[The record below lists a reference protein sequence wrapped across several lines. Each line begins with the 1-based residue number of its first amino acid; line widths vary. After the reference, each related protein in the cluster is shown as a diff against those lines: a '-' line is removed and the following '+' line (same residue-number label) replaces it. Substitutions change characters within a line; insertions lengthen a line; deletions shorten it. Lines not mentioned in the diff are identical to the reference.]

1 MSTVQ
6 LCIGVREFAVSFNL
20 KAGGKS
26 MIIRDKYMAQIR
38 PFYESDLIK
47 IITGIR
53 RCGKSVILK
62 QVMTELEATGKR
74 CLFLDFDLRPART
87 KLPDAD
93 ALIAYVN
100 EHLGEDKLYIFLD
113 EIQNVTAWNEAV
125 RTLRLYNTSVFITG
139 SNSKLLSREFTKELS
154 GRYVSFRIK
163 PFVYRE
169 AKEYADQLGRT
180 FGIGDY
186 LVWGGFPAA
195 LEQPD
200 TDAMKRYLNDLNS
213 TIIYNDL
220 ENRYNIRKKDVFER
234 IVDYILISNARIFS
248 AKSIADYMKGQNTSV
263 SVPTVIKYLDY
274 LKEAYVIE
282 DIPLYSPKA
291 KAKLNYYYK
300 LYNEDV
306 SMNSIRISGNR
317 YDLTHNLEN
326 IVLNELIYQG
336 YDVTVYNNKGREIDF
351 RAVKDGK
358 IYLIQ
363 VAYSVT
369 EEKAYAR
376 EFSAFAGIDNTVKKI
391 IITNDEIDYS
401 TSTVYHYR
409 LRDFLLMDAL

>member
-1 MSTVQ
+1 MI
-6 LCIGVREFAVSFNL
+6 LREH
-20 KAGGKS
+20 
-26 MIIRDKYMAQIR
+26 YMTQIR

-62 QVMTELEATGKR
+62 QVLNELEAAGKR
-74 CLFLDFDLRPART
+74 CLFLDFDLRPIRT
-87 KLPDAD
+87 KIPNAD

-100 EHLGEDKLYIFLD
+100 DYLGDDKLYVFLD
-113 EIQNVTAWNEAV
+113 EVQNVEGWNEAA

-154 GRYVSFRIK
+154 GRYVSFRIR

-169 AKEYADQLGRT
+169 AKEYADQLGRS
-180 FGIGDY
+180 FEISDY

-200 TDAMKRYLNDLNS
+200 AESMKRYLNDLNS

-234 IVDYILISNARIFS
+234 IVDYILVSNARIFS
-248 AKSIADYMKGQNTSV
+248 AKSIADYMKGQSISV
-263 SVPTVIKYLDY
+263 SVPTVIKYLSY
-274 LKEAYVIE
+274 LKEAYVID

-300 LYNEDV
+300 LYDEDV
-306 SMNSIRISGNR
+306 SLNSIRVSGNR
-317 YDLTHNLEN
+317 YDLTQNLEN
-326 IVLNELIYQG
+326 IVLNELIYLG
-336 YDVTVYNNKGREIDF
+336 CEVTVYNNKGREIDF
-351 RAVKDGK
+351 RAVRDGK
-358 IYLIQ
+358 LYLIQ
-363 VAYSVT
+363 VAYSVA
-369 EEKAYAR
+369 EEKAYDR
-376 EFSAFAGIDNTVKKI
+376 EFSAFSGIDNTMKKI
-391 IITNDEIDYS
+391 IITNDDIDYS
-401 TSTVYHYR
+401 TSTVYHYK
-409 LRDFLLMDAL
+409 LRDFLLMDEL

>member
-1 MSTVQ
+1 MI
-6 LCIGVREFAVSFNL
+6 LREH
-20 KAGGKS
+20 
-26 MIIRDKYMAQIR
+26 YMTQIR
-38 PFYESDLIK
+38 PFYESDLVK

-62 QVMTELEATGKR
+62 QVMNELEAAGKR
-74 CLFLDFDLRPART
+74 CLFLDFDLRPVRA
-87 KLPDAD
+87 KIPNAD

-100 EHLGEDKLYIFLD
+100 DYLGDDKLYIFLD
-113 EIQNVTAWNEAV
+113 EVQNVEGWNEAA

-154 GRYVSFRIK
+154 GRYVSFRIR

-169 AKEYADQLGRT
+169 AKEYSEQLGRR
-180 FGIGDY
+180 FEISDY

-195 LEQPD
+195 LEQQD
-200 TDAMKRYLNDLNS
+200 IESMKRYLNDLNS

-234 IVDYILISNARIFS
+234 IVDYILVSNARIFS
-248 AKSIADYMKGQNTSV
+248 AKSIADYMKGQNVSV
-263 SVPTVIKYLDY
+263 SVPTVIKYLGY

-300 LYNEDV
+300 LYDEDV
-306 SMNSIRISGNR
+306 SLNSIRTSGNR

-326 IVLNELIYQG
+326 IILNELIYLG
-336 YDVTVYNNKGREIDF
+336 CEVTVYNNKGREIDF
-351 RAVKDGK
+351 RAVRDGK
-358 IYLIQ
+358 LYLIQ
-363 VAYSVT
+363 VAYSVA
-369 EEKAYAR
+369 EEKAYDR
-376 EFSAFAGIDNTVKKI
+376 EFSAFAGIDNTMKKI
-391 IITNDEIDYS
+391 IITNDDIDYS
-401 TSTVYHYR
+401 TSTVYHYK
-409 LRDFLLMDAL
+409 LRDFLLMDEL

>member
-1 MSTVQ
+1 MI
-6 LCIGVREFAVSFNL
+6 LREH
-20 KAGGKS
+20 
-26 MIIRDKYMAQIR
+26 YMTQIR

-62 QVMTELEATGKR
+62 QVLNELEAAGKR
-74 CLFLDFDLRPART
+74 CLFLDFDLRPIRT
-87 KLPDAD
+87 KIPNAD

-100 EHLGEDKLYIFLD
+100 DYLGDDKLYVFLD
-113 EIQNVTAWNEAV
+113 EAQNVEGWNEAA

-154 GRYVSFRIK
+154 GRYVSFRIR

-169 AKEYADQLGRT
+169 AKEYADQLGRS
-180 FGIGDY
+180 FEISDY

-200 TDAMKRYLNDLNS
+200 AESMKRYLNDLNS

-234 IVDYILISNARIFS
+234 IVDYILVSNARIFS
-248 AKSIADYMKGQNTSV
+248 AKSIADYMKGQSISV
-263 SVPTVIKYLDY
+263 SVPTVIKYLSY
-274 LKEAYVIE
+274 LKEAYVID

-300 LYNEDV
+300 LYDEDV
-306 SMNSIRISGNR
+306 SLNSIRVSGNR

-326 IVLNELIYQG
+326 IVLNELIYLG
-336 YDVTVYNNKGREIDF
+336 CEVTVYNNKGREIDF
-351 RAVKDGK
+351 RAVRDGK
-358 IYLIQ
+358 LYLIQ
-363 VAYSVT
+363 VAYSVA
-369 EEKAYAR
+369 EEKAYDR
-376 EFSAFAGIDNTVKKI
+376 EFSAFSGIDNTMKKI
-391 IITNDEIDYS
+391 IITNDDIDYS
-401 TSTVYHYR
+401 TSTVYHYK
-409 LRDFLLMDAL
+409 LRDFLLMDEL

>member
-1 MSTVQ
+1 MI
-6 LCIGVREFAVSFNL
+6 LREH
-20 KAGGKS
+20 
-26 MIIRDKYMAQIR
+26 YMTQIR

-47 IITGIR
+47 IITGIH
-53 RCGKSVILK
+53 RCGKSVILR
-62 QVMTELEATGKR
+62 QVLNELEAAGKR
-74 CLFLDFDLRPART
+74 CLFLDFDLRPVRA
-87 KLPDAD
+87 KISNAD

-100 EHLGEDKLYIFLD
+100 DYLGEDKLYIFLD
-113 EIQNVTAWNEAV
+113 EVQNVEGWNEAA
-125 RTLRLYNTSVFITG
+125 RTLRLYNTSVFIAG

-154 GRYVSFRIK
+154 GRYISFRIR

-169 AKEYADQLGRT
+169 AKEYAGQLGRS
-180 FGIGDY
+180 FEIIDY

-195 LEQPD
+195 LEQQSQES
-200 TDAMKRYLNDLNS
+200 MKHYLNDLNS

-234 IVDYILISNARIFS
+234 IVDYILVSNARIFS
-248 AKSIADYMKGQNTSV
+248 AKSIADYMKGQNISV
-263 SVPTVIKYLDY
+263 SVPTVIKYLGY

-300 LYNEDV
+300 LYDEDV
-306 SMNSIRISGNR
+306 SLNSIRVSGNR

-326 IVLNELIYQG
+326 IVLNELIYLG
-336 YDVTVYNNKGREIDF
+336 YEVTVYNNKGREIDF

-358 IYLIQ
+358 LYLIQ
-363 VAYSVT
+363 VAYSVA
-369 EEKAYAR
+369 EEKTYDR

-401 TSTVYHYR
+401 TSTVYHYK
-409 LRDFLLMDAL
+409 LRDFLLMDEL